1 MLLKKYCKLINRCGR
16 RCLAALNK
24 FHKIQQNEIER
35 IRSISTDMISTVYTC
50 DIDIDSSSEP
60 SSNKL

>member
-1 MLLKKYCKLINRCGR
+1 MWKTMPGRVKLIP
-16 RCLAALNK
+16 
-24 FHKIQQNEIER
+24 QDSTER
-35 IRSISTDMISTVYTC
+35 IRGIVLISSSTVYTC

>member
-1 MLLKKYCKLINRCGR
+1 MPGRVKLVPQDLTEWDTG
-16 RCLAALNK
+16 
-24 FHKIQQNEIER
+24 H
-35 IRSISTDMISTVYTC
+35 STDIISTVYTC

>member
-1 MLLKKYCKLINRCGR
+1 MPGRVKLGPQDSTEGDRPDPG
-16 RCLAALNK
+16 
-24 FHKIQQNEIER
+24 H
-35 IRSISTDMISTVYTC
+35 STDIISTVYTC